1 MLFWL
6 HFLFSSVRDVSMFL
20 CPQKSNFRTKNLIAI
35 RDFYL
40 TNSSAPLEF
49 DYSVVHEMC
58 LRYFGHAAATD
69 KSGRPQRACG
79 IPPLCLSG
87 SSSIGAAPDWT
98 LSQLLT
104 FEVDF
109 INKKVTFDP
118 RIWLLSGTFI
128 CRILR
133 HLWSLTIQLYMKCV

>member
-1 MLFWL
+1 MLIHSTPDIDSDWEEIL
-6 HFLFSSVRDVSMFL
+6 IYVVLASFSVFICPRCERVPL
-20 CPQKSNFRTKNLIAI
+20 PQKSNFRTKNLIAI

-87 SSSIGAAPDWT
+87 SSSIGAAPD
-98 LSQLLT
+98 
-104 FEVDF
+104 
-109 INKKVTFDP
+109 
-118 RIWLLSGTFI
+118 
-128 CRILR
+128 
-133 HLWSLTIQLYMKCV
+133 